1 MRSSMNRTR
10 DAHVEGQGRGLVAAR
25 DLGRGEVVLRDVAL
39 AVGANEVDLLRN
51 CFAAAP
57 ARRCIDDELCSL
69 SYESLDVNARTSLAD
84 TISGVNDLLDF
95 FAPFAS
101 DVGDGEQFD
110 DGSDA
115 SWARRAS
122 LRLECN
128 VLTCVQIENGDSVD
142 RSWAGPYHT
151 DDPRGIRD
159 IATTCPPRT
168 IHVALAASPR
178 PVPHGRSGGGGYS
191 CNVG

>member
-1 MRSSMNRTR
+1 MNRTR

-128 VLTCVQIENGDSVD
+128 VFTLWTAAYERRAMGLFPLACRLNHACAPNCVREQDG
-142 RSWAGPYHT
+142 RAA
-151 DDPRGIRD
+151 RGISTR
-159 IATTCPPRT
+159 R
-168 IHVALAASPR
+168 AAVISPYR
-178 PVPHGRSGGGGYS
+178 YFIVVR
-191 CNVG
+191 NVSYI